1 MMLVW
6 CITSEEYDKKVNEY
20 KLEQNEILGQMQAH
34 SDADKDFYLTAN
46 KVFSLAQRAAEI
58 FDSSEVHEK
67 RQLLSFVVQ
76 NCRLSGQKLS
86 FDLRE
91 PFNLIVQTMDQPI
104 GLPLLDTFRT
114 VDWVKIGKE
123 LIDFSYLRPAF
134 E

>member
-1 MMLVW
+1 MALKYPGLLPVVPGR
-6 CITSEEYDKKVNEY
+6 ITSEEYDKKVNEY
-20 KLEQNEILGQMQAH
+20 KSEQNEILGQMQAH
-34 SDADKDFYLTAN
+34 SDTDKDFYLTAN
-46 KVFSLAQRAAEI
+46 RVFSLAQRAAEI

-104 GLPLLDTFRT
+104 GLRRLPLFRT
-114 VDWVKIGKE
+114 
-123 LIDFSYLRPAF
+123 LQHLPAG
-134 E
+134 